1 MSVSE
6 SVKADVFSIKTAARD
21 FYAGQISEWTLRTWI
36 RLGKLRAYKAGSRV
50 LLKREGLEAMLEPHE
65 VKPE

>member
-1 MSVSE
+1 MVASE

-50 LLKREGLEAMLEPHE
+50 ILKKEDLEKMLRPLKES
-65 VKPE
+65 